1 MTSCI
6 NFLLSFFS
14 PKRKKKEKERFGK
27 RFSINFNFIK
37 CRPFKKKENFIFFY
51 LVLGGVSCEQHD
63 PHDDRHLQSEHR
75 HGRGGFTSGERF

>member
-6 NFLLSFFS
+6 NFVLSFFS

-37 CRPFKKKENFIFFY
+37 CRPLKKKKILFF
-51 LVLGGVSCEQHD
+51 L
-63 PHDDRHLQSEHR
+63 
-75 HGRGGFTSGERF
+75 SGIRWSLM